1 MSNHNQALDDVI
13 LAHAAPDQPG
23 ATFRAL
29 DKALAARPGHI
40 LFTIL
45 VHHPELRQNE
55 RAYTNMPNAY
65 PVGGRKPVTESPW
78 MRQVLLRGEPYI
90 GRTGDDIRTVFPDHE
105 LIRSL
110 GCESVLNMPVRWRGE
125 TLGTLNLLHHAGH
138 YGEAD
143 VPLIRRFA
151 HLCLPTLLL
160 VARH

>member
-1 MSNHNQALDDVI
+1 MSNQALDNVI
-13 LAHAAPDQPG
+13 LAHLAPDQPG

-29 DKALAARPGHI
+29 DKALTARPGHV

-45 VHHPELRQNE
+45 MHHPELRRNE
-55 RAYTNMPNAY
+55 RVYTNMPNAY

>member
-1 MSNHNQALDDVI
+1 MSNQAVDDVI

-29 DKALAARPGHI
+29 DKALAAQPGHI

-55 RAYTNMPNAY
+55 RAYTNMPDAY
-65 PVGGRKPVTESPW
+65 PVGGRKPVTDSPW
-78 MRQVLLRGEPYI
+78 MRQVLLRGEPFI
-90 GRTGDDIRTVFPDHE
+90 GRIGDDIRAVFPDHE

-110 GCESVLNMPVRWRGE
+110 GCDSVLNMPVHWRGE
-125 TLGTLNLLHHAGH
+125 TLGTVNLLHRAGH

-143 VPLIRRFA
+143 VPPIRWFA
-151 HLCLPTLLL
+151 HLCLPALLL
-160 VARH
+160 IARQI